1 MVFWVGV
8 YFNRL
13 IQQLDMVN
21 ILRRKSFFII
31 ITAFILAFSL
41 CGSSFAKNGFLKKK
55 KEELPAKK
63 NSVVNVVSDTMDYF
77 QATDTIVAEGS
88 VVVHVEEENNT
99 LMADKVTY
107 DRKNNII
114 TAENNVQIVN
124 ERSTINGDYAR
135 IDMNK
140 DSILINNP
148 STIMDQVKIDSKV
161 ANIYPNPKDPNKK
174 DIDVFD
180 GKAVMSDKNVSYIL
194 SSSAAKYITD
204 NTIVSRQI
212 DSKTES
218 SIKHKYTIHSKKII
232 VKRNKDFDI
241 ITLYNS
247 SITINKFHI
256 ANIPNMTL
264 SSNKETNQ
272 VETNF
277 PEFGR
282 EPRLGGYMGWGPLF
296 NLPGGRTLKVAPIL
310 TLDSGAGFGEF
321 ARYTS
326 ATNRS
331 EIAYS
336 TLKKDFV
343 IKGEQ
348 SLPFSPNTKIQYGKN
363 AYVEN
368 GFFGRQL
375 PEFIIE
381 AVHNKKVAS
390 ADKFDFD
397 MRSSAAFIQNDHR
410 WSTGRY
416 QVQGNIYNNEPLLN
430 IKDTIL
436 FGANSQ
442 FDVSV
447 YGNGDTYGVLR
458 AGPSIT
464 IAKGPFYSWLTYYQG
479 GIYGKTP
486 IPADRYYYGKS
497 NVTFATRYK
506 ITRYATIGY
515 EASLNLSKDNYDRK
529 LLAENQIF
537 LWVGPDDVKFRLAYD
552 TRRKVP
558 TFDFN
563 MLLGSDKTNL
573 EFDKMKV
580 TEK

>member
-1 MVFWVGV
+1 
-8 YFNRL
+8 
-13 IQQLDMVN
+13 MVN
-21 ILRRKSFFII
+21 ILRNKSFVII
-31 ITAFILAFSL
+31 IAAFIFAFSF
-41 CGSSFAKNGFLKKK
+41 CGSSFAKDGFFKKK
-55 KEELPAKK
+55 KAEIPAKK
-63 NSVVNVVSDTMDYF
+63 NSTVNVVSDTMDYF
-77 QATDTIVAEGS
+77 QETDEIVAKGN
-88 VVVHVEEENNT
+88 VIVNVENENNT
-99 LMADKVTY
+99 LKADKVTY

-114 TAENNVQIVN
+114 VAENNVQIIN
-124 ERSTINGDYAR
+124 ERNTINGDFAR
-135 IDMNK
+135 IDLNK
-140 DSILINNP
+140 DSVLVKNP
-148 STIMDQVKIDSKV
+148 STEMNQIKIDAKV
-161 ANIYPNPKDPNKK
+161 ANIYPNPKDETKK
-174 DIDVFD
+174 DVDVFD
-180 GKAVMSDKNVSYIL
+180 GKVLMSDKQLSYIL

-204 NTIVSRQI
+204 NTIVSRKI
-212 DSKTES
+212 DSRTES
-218 SIKHKYTIHSKKII
+218 SIKNKYKIHSKKII
-232 VKRNKDFDI
+232 VKRTKDVDI
-241 ITLYNS
+241 VTLYNS
-247 SITINKFHI
+247 SITINKFKI
-256 ANIPNMTL
+256 ANVPNMTL

-282 EPRLGGYMGWGPLF
+282 EPRLGGYFGWGPLF

-310 TLDSGAGFGEF
+310 TLDSGAGFGEYT
-321 ARYTS
+321 RYTS

-375 PEFIIE
+375 PEFIVE
-381 AVHNKKVAS
+381 AVNNKKVAS

-397 MRSSAAFIQNDHR
+397 VRSSVAFIQNDHR

-430 IKDTIL
+430 IKDTIF

-458 AGPSIT
+458 AGPSVTVI
-464 IAKGPFYSWLTYYQG
+464 KGPFYSWVTYYQG

-497 NVTFATRYK
+497 NLTFATRYK
-506 ITRYATIGY
+506 LTRYATIGY
-515 EASLNLSKDNYDRK
+515 EASLNLSKDNYDNK